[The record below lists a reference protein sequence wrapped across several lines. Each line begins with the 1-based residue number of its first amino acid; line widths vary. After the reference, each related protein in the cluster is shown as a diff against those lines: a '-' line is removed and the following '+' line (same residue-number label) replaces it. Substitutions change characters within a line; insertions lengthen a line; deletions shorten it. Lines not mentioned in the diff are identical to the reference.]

1 MPVEMVS
8 CDEGNV
14 LRTARL
20 NSFGALGT
28 IAHGEFIAELTN
40 AKDKMRDYASL
51 YRGRADL
58 HVGRSAIHPKTARA
72 QMQTSPQLG
81 GESERRHHAM
91 MGTLLSQR
99 VDAPG

>member
-28 IAHGEFIAELTN
+28 IAHGEFITELAD
-40 AKDKMRDYASL
+40 AKDKMRDHASL
-51 YRGRADL
+51 YRGRAAW
-58 HVGRSAIHPKTARA
+58 HIGRSAIHSKRASA
-72 QMQTSPQLG
+72 QMQTSP
-81 GESERRHHAM
+81 
-91 MGTLLSQR
+91 
-99 VDAPG
+99 